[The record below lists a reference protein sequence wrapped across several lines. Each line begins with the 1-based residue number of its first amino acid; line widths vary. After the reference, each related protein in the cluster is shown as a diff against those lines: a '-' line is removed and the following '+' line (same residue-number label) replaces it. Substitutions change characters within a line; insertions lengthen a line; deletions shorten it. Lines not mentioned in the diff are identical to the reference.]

1 MHDDR
6 IEILEDTDEL
16 PQAGPDGTWQ
26 ILVVDDDESVHQA
39 TRFAL
44 EDFRFENRRIDVISA
59 YSGEQAR
66 QVMAENDS
74 TAVVLLDVVMET
86 EHAGLE
92 LVRWIRS
99 ERSNDR
105 VRIVLRT
112 GQPGYA
118 PEFEVIR
125 DYDINDYREKSDL
138 NAAKLLTSIYSA
150 LRAYRDIVRLEDRTS
165 ELRVALDKARSADR
179 SKSDFIQ
186 NMSHEF
192 RTPLNGIIGL
202 SEMIAN
208 EILGPVGNETYRE
221 YAWDILSSGRQLHE
235 MVEKVLRFSQISAP
249 EGLNVEPF
257 NLRELINEML
267 AEAPASETGKA
278 RSLTSAPG
286 SDERDTMILE
296 ADKDAVR
303 TMISNLFSNAV
314 RHNPP
319 NCKVRI
325 TARQTKDQGLMLSVI
340 DDGVGIDAT
349 VIARVGDA
357 FNLPG
362 DPLLSRRSGLGLGL
376 GLVTTK
382 HLIERH
388 GGTMSI
394 ESAPDSGTTVRLEFP
409 GGCLKRSDSETI
421 ADPAR

>member
-1 MHDDR
+1 MNDDT
-6 IEILEDTDEL
+6 IEILEDSGDP

-44 EDFRFENRRIDVISA
+44 EDFRFEDRRIDVISA

-66 QVMAENDS
+66 QVIADNEC

-105 VRIVLRT
+105 IRIVLRT

-150 LRAYRDIVRLEDRTS
+150 LRSYRDIVRLEDQTT
-165 ELRVALDKARSADR
+165 ELRVALDKAKSADR

-186 NMSHEF
+186 NMSHEL

-202 SEMIAN
+202 SEMIAK

-235 MVEKVLRFSQISAP
+235 MVEKVLRFSQISTSDSLEVA
-249 EGLNVEPF
+249 PF
-257 NLRELINEML
+257 NLRALINEML
-267 AEAPASETGKA
+267 AEAPAREAGKA
-278 RSLTSAPG
+278 RALTSATDN
-286 SDERDTMILE
+286 DERDTMILK

-303 TMISNLFSNAV
+303 TMISNLFTNAV

-325 TARQTKDQGLMLSVI
+325 TARQTKEQGLVLSVI

-362 DPLLSRRSGLGLGL
+362 DPLLTRKSGLGLGL

-388 GGTMSI
+388 GGTMKI
-394 ESAPDSGTTVRLEFP
+394 ESSPDSGTTVRLEFP
-409 GGCLKRSDSETI
+409 GGCLKRSANETT
-421 ADPAR
+421 AEPAK

>member
-1 MHDDR
+1 MIDDR
-6 IEILEDTDEL
+6 IEILEDLNDQAQTVSDE
-16 PQAGPDGTWQ
+16 TWQ

-44 EDFRFENRRIDVISA
+44 EDFRFENRRVDVISA

-66 QVMAENDS
+66 QVIADNES

-150 LRAYRDIVRLEDRTS
+150 LRSYRDIVRLENQASD
-165 ELRVALDKARSADR
+165 LKAALDKAKSADR

-221 YAWDILSSGRQLHE
+221 YAWDILTSGRQLQQ
-235 MVEKVLRFSQISAP
+235 MVDKVLQFSHISTS
-249 EGLNVEPF
+249 ESLNVEPF

-267 AEAPASETGKA
+267 AEGAVKEPGKD
-278 RSLTSAPG
+278 RSLTPSNG
-286 SDERDTMILE
+286 TDERETMILS
-296 ADKDAVR
+296 ADKAAVR
-303 TMISNLFSNAV
+303 TMVSNLFTNAV

-319 NCKVRI
+319 TCKVRI
-325 TARQTKDQGLMLSVI
+325 TARQTKEQGLVLSVI
-340 DDGVGIDAT
+340 DDGVGIDAA
-349 VIARVGDA
+349 VIARVGDT

-362 DPLLSRRSGLGLGL
+362 DPLLTRKAGLGLGL

-388 GGTMSI
+388 GGKMLI
-394 ESAPDSGTTVRLEFP
+394 ESSSVSGTTIRLKFP
-409 GGCLKRSDSETI
+409 GGCLKRTTNE
-421 ADPAR
+421 PQLE

>member
-1 MHDDR
+1 MNDHW
-6 IEILEDTDEL
+6 IEIQEDSNDQKLSVSDE
-16 PQAGPDGTWQ
+16 TWQ

-44 EDFRFENRRIDVISA
+44 EDFRFENRRVDVISA

-66 QVMAENDS
+66 QVIADNDS

-99 ERSNDR
+99 ERNNDR

-118 PEFEVIR
+118 PEFEIIR

-138 NAAKLLTSIYSA
+138 DAARLLTSIYSA
-150 LRAYRDIVRLEDRTS
+150 LRSYRDIVRLENQAS
-165 ELRVALDKARSADR
+165 ELRAALDKAKSADR

-221 YAWDILSSGRQLHE
+221 YAWDILTSGRQLQQ
-235 MVEKVLRFSQISAP
+235 MVEKVLQFSQVSTS
-249 EGLNVEPF
+249 ESLNVEPF
-257 NLRELINEML
+257 NLRQLINEML
-267 AEAPASETGKA
+267 AEGTEQETGKG
-278 RSLTSAPG
+278 RSLSSTNAT
-286 SDERDTMILE
+286 DEREVMMLS
-296 ADKDAVR
+296 ADKAAVR
-303 TMISNLFSNAV
+303 TMVSNLFTNAV

-319 NCKVRI
+319 TCKVRI
-325 TARQTKDQGLMLSVI
+325 TARQTKEQGLVLSVI
-340 DDGVGIDAT
+340 DNGVGIDAA
-349 VIARVGDA
+349 VIARVGDT

-362 DPLLSRRSGLGLGL
+362 DPLRTRKAGLGL

-388 GGTMSI
+388 GGKMLI
-394 ESAPDSGTTVRLEFP
+394 ESSLGSGTAVRLQFP
-409 GGCLKRSDSETI
+409 GGCLKRTTNE
-421 ADPAR
+421 PKLE

>member
-1 MHDDR
+1 MNDDR
-6 IEILEDTDEL
+6 IEILEDTDNRA
-16 PQAGPDGTWQ
+16 PQVTGEAWRVL
-26 ILVVDDDESVHQA
+26 IVDDDESVHQA

-44 EDFRFENRRIDVISA
+44 EDFRFESRPIDVISA
-59 YSGEQAR
+59 YSGEEAR
-66 QVMAENDS
+66 RFIDDNEG

-105 VRIVLRT
+105 IRIVLRT

-138 NAAKLLTSIYSA
+138 SASKLQTSIYSA
-150 LRAYRDIVRLEDRTS
+150 LRSYRDIVRLENQS
-165 ELRVALDKARSADR
+165 AELRDALDQARSADR
-179 SKSDFIQ
+179 TKSEFIQ

-221 YAWDILSSGRQLHE
+221 YAWDILTSGRQLQE
-235 MVEKVLRFSQISAP
+235 MVDKVLEFSKVTSIST
-249 EGLNVEPF
+249 LNIQPF
-257 NLRELINEML
+257 NLRDLINEML
-267 AEAPASETGKA
+267 AE
-278 RSLTSAPG
+278 SAVKESNKPRRKKPSG
-286 SDERDTMILE
+286 NGDSRDKMILK
-296 ADKDAVR
+296 ADRDAVR
-303 TMISNLFSNAV
+303 SMISNLFTNAV
-314 RHNPP
+314 KHNPA

-325 TARQTKDQGLMLSVI
+325 TARQTNDRGLVLSVI
-340 DDGVGIDAT
+340 DDGVGIDAS
-349 VIARVGDA
+349 VVDRLGDT

-362 DPLLSRRSGLGLGL
+362 DPLLSRRAGLGL

-382 HLIERH
+382 HLIEQH
-388 GGTMSI
+388 GGQMVIDPNPDGGTIVRLVFPSGCL
-394 ESAPDSGTTVRLEFP
+394 ENYLSDSGEESGP
-409 GGCLKRSDSETI
+409 
-421 ADPAR
+421 